1 MNKQA
6 NQEQTST
13 TVETADAIVGSW
25 VYRKAPEAARPWLK
39 LARMDRPV
47 GTWLLL
53 WPCWWSI
60 LMASDGFYLHT
71 LALMILFAFGSL
83 VMRGAGCTLNDI
95 IDRDF
100 DSQVERTKTRP
111 IPAGEISVKQ
121 AVVFMALLSLAGF
134 LVLISLNDF
143 AIIVGASSLVLVGL
157 YPFMKRITYWPQA
170 WLGLTFNW
178 GALLGWAAVREEISL
193 PAILLYAGG
202 VFWTLGYDTIYAHQD
217 KEDDAMVGVKS
228 SALALGSKTK
238 PALVFFYA
246 SFLIC
251 LIFAGNLAMSGIFY
265 YLGLGF
271 AALQLVWQII
281 KVDIDNPDVCLD
293 IFRSNIHF
301 GWIIFT
307 GLALDLIL

>member
-6 NQEQTST
+6 NQAQTST
-13 TVETADAIVGSW
+13 TVKTADAVTGSW
-25 VYRKAPEAARPWLK
+25 VYRKAPDRLRPWLK
-39 LARMDRPV
+39 LARIDRPV

-71 LALMILFAFGSL
+71 LIFMSLFGVGAL

-100 DSQVERTKTRP
+100 DKLVERTKSRP

-121 AVVFMALLSLAGF
+121 AIAFMVLLSVIGL
-134 LVLISLNDF
+134 LVLITLNDF
-143 AIIVGASSLVLVGL
+143 AIIVGASSLILVAL

-178 GALLGWAAVREEISL
+178 GALLGWAAVRGDISL
-193 PAILLYAGG
+193 PAILLYIGG

-217 KEDDAMVGVKS
+217 KDDDAMIGVKS
-228 SALALGSKTK
+228 TALALGDKTR
-238 PALVFFYA
+238 PALMFFY
-246 SFLIC
+246 SGFLIC
-251 LIFAGNLAMSGIFY
+251 LILAGYLAKLGIFY
-265 YLGLGF
+265 YVSLTF
-271 AALQLVWQII
+271 AAIQLAWQII
-281 KVDIDNPDVCLD
+281 KVDINDPAVCLN
-293 IFRSNIHF
+293 IFRSNIAF
-301 GWIIFT
+301 GWIIFF
-307 GLALDLIL
+307 GLTLDLFL